1 MPRPPDPDF
10 DLFLKD
16 PHAILLKYQGLI
28 QTIVYFYVEQ
38 GMFPPHQKE
47 DIVQSV
53 NLEILKRIP
62 SLQRHYNGSA
72 LLKTYFSAVVR
83 NICLHLGKRAATTT
97 VPIRSLP
104 GSDVEGGRQP
114 DRYSIQQAREVFDA
128 ILAQLGPAVPK
139 LLICLKLRYRHPLTR
154 QDILRWWPGCGNR
167 EMNSLLAMFAGDY
180 GNLIDKEIYPMIVPY
195 FNAAEGKVSGD
206 DALRKWI
213 ASKILRI
220 LDLLQ
225 TSIPGGSFDEES
237 LRILFEDHCSPFL
250 LRE

>member
-1 MPRPPDPDF
+1 MSRLPDPDF
-10 DLFLKD
+10 EVFLED

-38 GMFPPHQKE
+38 GMFPSDQKE

-53 NLEILKRIP
+53 NLEILKRTP
-62 SLQRHYNGSA
+62 SLQQHYNGSA
-72 LLKTYFSAVVR
+72 LLRTYFSAVVR
-83 NICLHLGKRAATTT
+83 NICLHLGKRPATTS
-97 VPIRSLP
+97 VPIRTLP
-104 GSDVEGGRQP
+104 GGDIEGGRQL
-114 DRYSIQQAREVFDA
+114 DRYSIQQAREVFGA
-128 ILAQLGPAVPK
+128 ILVQLGPVAPK

-154 QDILRWWPGCGNR
+154 EEILRWWPECGNR
-167 EMNSLLAMFAGDY
+167 EMSSILTMFAGDY
-180 GNLIDKEIYPMIVPY
+180 TGLDDKEIYAMIVPY
-195 FNAAEGKVSGD
+195 FNAAEGKVSGN

-237 LRILFEDHCSPFL
+237 LRILFEDYSSPFL